1 MSLSIKRVVSI
12 FIIRPT
18 QHKNAYHN
26 HEVAIFRRCAT
37 MPTFP
42 HHWAAISGSIED
54 DDINPLEAA
63 VRELKEE
70 TNIND
75 ALSCSLHSCI
85 KQGLHVDVSS
95 SKSKGAFDARIIRV
109 YPFALTLP
117 SNRNDDDSSLVSDIE
132 MKGTEHDKM
141 QFISVQKFMKLS
153 DSDLVPSLKMAF
165 HHATR
170 GMYLEVS
177 MK

>member
-18 QHKNAYHN
+18 QHKNAYH
-26 HEVAIFRRCAT
+26 EVAIFRRCAT

-42 HHWAAISGSIED
+42 RRWAGISGSIED

-70 TNIND
+70 TNIYD
-75 ALSCSLHSCI
+75 MLTGSLHSCI

-95 SKSKGAFDARIIRV
+95 SKSKGAFDGRIIRV

-117 SNRNDDDSSLVSDIE
+117 SNLMSDIE

-141 QFISVQKFMKLS
+141 QFVSVHKFMELS
-153 DSDLVPSLKMAF
+153 DSDLVPSLKLAF